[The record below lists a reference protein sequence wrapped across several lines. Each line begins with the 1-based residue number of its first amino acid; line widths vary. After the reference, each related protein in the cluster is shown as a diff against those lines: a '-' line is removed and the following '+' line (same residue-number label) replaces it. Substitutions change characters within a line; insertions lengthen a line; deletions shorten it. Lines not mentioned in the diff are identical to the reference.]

1 MNIGGTKY
9 FDIDVPDTQKEA
21 EDIRL
26 LLFVQLTDILVGT
39 HFAGW
44 GRGRVSFIAK
54 SVSSKRQIVHPSSYN
69 RSLAISIQKQHSQR
83 LRTCPAAFETLTSC
97 VLRSGGGT
105 SSLVYCL
112 ASRQSVWLNGNGR
125 GSRERLGA
133 VGTSAIKRSSL
144 SRATHKVGPRKTSSE
159 PLAVLSR
166 WTPSLILDRTPV
178 STAYLC
184 SCIGGL

>member
-112 ASRQSVWLNGNGR
+112 ASRLSVWLNGNGR
-125 GSRERLGA
+125 GSRELVGA
-133 VGTSAIKRSSL
+133 GSTSAIKRSSL
-144 SRATHKVGPRKTSSE
+144 SPTHKSRTSENSE

-166 WTPSLILDRTPV
+166 
-178 STAYLC
+178 
-184 SCIGGL
+184 